1 MGLFSWFTKAAPPG
15 PAERVWATDAARWGG
30 ALLVRFVEVRLAAL
44 MEKLGLGPDEPIEHA
59 LVTASLAKARA
70 KLAETVRNPR
80 EAASMEAWFD
90 ANVGRQEG

>member
-1 MGLFSWFTKAAPPG
+1 MGLFSWFAKAAPPG
-15 PAERVWATDAARWGG
+15 PAERVWATDA
-30 ALLVRFVEVRLAAL
+30 
-44 MEKLGLGPDEPIEHA
+44 A

>member
-1 MGLFSWFTKAAPPG
+1 MGLFSWFAKAAPPG
-15 PAERVWATDAARWGG
+15 PAVRVWATDAALEDP
-30 ALLVRFVEVRLAAL
+30 LLVRVGGVRLAAL

-59 LVTASLAKARA
+59 LVTASLANARA

>member
-1 MGLFSWFTKAAPPG
+1 MGLFSWFTKPAPPG
-15 PAERVWATDAARWGG
+15 PAERVWATDAALEDP
-30 ALLVRFVEVRLAAL
+30 LLVRVGEVRLAAL